1 LSKPRIGIIGGG
13 GIATAHLPQLKQ
25 RTNDIELFGMA
36 DVNPAVKTIA
46 DQYGIP
52 NYMSDWRDLLPKV
65 DAVLICV
72 PTHLHSDIAVE
83 ALRLN
88 KHVFLE
94 KPLARTMEQTK
105 AVLAAAKQSKGQLQ
119 IGFVRRFDDE
129 WLALR
134 SAIQA
139 GKIGRP
145 ISWRHITA
153 GRGPANKWFCTDEQ
167 GGGPFIDGTIH
178 NYDFALYT
186 FGPAE
191 WVFANLRTMCPTQTA
206 LDTGTV
212 TIRFVSGDEL
222 CLAWS
227 WGLPGGC
234 PAGGAFDFIGPEG
247 TIIINQD
254 IPRDAET
261 GEIWISRENGKEVVK
276 VPRKALAIG
285 YNKQMDEFVDI
296 TLGRAKPRAGADVG
310 YESMRLSLAVLQSGR
325 TGEKVKLSEVK

>member
-13 GIATAHLPQLKQ
+13 GIATAHLPQLKA
-25 RTNDIELFGMA
+25 RESDIELFAMA
-36 DVNPAVKTIA
+36 DVNPAVKAIA

-52 NYMSDWRDLLPKV
+52 HFMSDWRQLIPQV
-65 DAVLICV
+65 DGVLICV
-72 PTHLHSDIAVE
+72 PTHLHADVAVE
-83 ALRLN
+83 ALRQN

-94 KPLARTMEQTK
+94 KPLARTMDQTR
-105 AVLAAAKQSKGQLQ
+105 AVLAAAKESKGQLQ
-119 IGFVRRFDDE
+119 IGFVRRFDDQ

-139 GKIGRP
+139 GRIGRP
-145 ISWRHITA
+145 ISWRHVAA
-153 GRGPANKWFCTDEQ
+153 GCSPANKWFCTDEQ

-191 WVFANLRTMCPTQTA
+191 WVFANLRTMSPNHTA
-206 LDTGTV
+206 LDTGTT

-227 WGLPGGC
+227 WGLPDGC
-234 PAGGAFDFIGPEG
+234 PAGNAFDFIGPEG
-247 TIIINQD
+247 SITINHE
-254 IPRDAET
+254 IPSEAAM
-261 GEIWISRENGKEVVK
+261 GEIWITRTSGREVVK
-276 VPRKALAIG
+276 HPRKALAIG
-285 YNKQMDEFVDI
+285 YNKQMDEFVEI
-296 TLGRAKPRAGADVG
+296 LHGRAKPRAGADVG

-325 TGEKVKLSEVK
+325 TGEKVRLSEVK